1 MIGRLLLLGA
11 TGDLAGRFLLP
22 ALARLSADGRVPD
35 GLQVVGAAV
44 QDWDDRTF
52 RSHVATRLREH
63 AGDVPTAVRDALVG
77 RLRYRAVDPGAAGT
91 VAAAARAFD
100 DGDGDGDGGGAD
112 RAAVA
117 VYLALPPALFP
128 AMLGALGDAD
138 LPAGSRI
145 AVEKPFGTDLASA
158 VALNDLLTRV
168 TGGIEEAAFRVDHFL
183 GMPRVQALLD
193 LRAPGRSLA
202 HVWDSASITEVDVLW
217 EETLGLEGRADFYD
231 RTGAVRDVVQNHML
245 QVLTLVAMELPAR
258 PTEGDLHAAKLDL
271 LRSVRVLSAAEVPVR
286 TRRARYTA
294 GTLGGTGATGRRTV
308 PGYTDEDGVDPA
320 RGTETYAEVLLELDT
335 PRWTGTRFVLRTGKA
350 LGTPRKGVAL
360 HFRTAAPAC
369 DPSDADRV
377 AADRLWIELDAPE
390 EGRQPGV
397 QVAAPGERTAY
408 GQVLTD
414 LLSGGSRLSVSGEEA
429 EQAWRIVD
437 PVLQAWAQDA
447 VPMLEYPAGAAG
459 PPPLEGTAGSR
470 R

>member
-1 MIGRLLLLGA
+1 MISRLLLLGA

-22 ALARLSADGRVPD
+22 ALARLSADGRIPD
-35 GLQVVGAAV
+35 GLQVLGSAH
-44 QDWDDRTF
+44 QDWDDRIF
-52 RSHVATRLREH
+52 RSHAATRLQQH
-63 AGDVPTAVRDALVG
+63 AGDVPTEVRDALVS

-91 VAAAARAFD
+91 VAAAVRAFD
-100 DGDGDGDGGGAD
+100 DACGAAD
-112 RAAVA
+112 PAAMA

-128 AMLGALGDAD
+128 AVLAALGAAD

-145 AVEKPFGTDLASA
+145 AVEKPFGSDLPSA
-158 VALNDLLTRV
+158 VALNELLTRV
-168 TGGIEEAAFRVDHFL
+168 TGGVEEAAFRVDHFL

-193 LRAPGRSLA
+193 LHAPGRSLA
-202 HVWDSASITEVDVLW
+202 PVWNSASLAQVDVLW

-231 RTGAVRDVVQNHML
+231 RTGAVRDVMQNHML
-245 QVLTLVAMELPAR
+245 QALTLVAMDLPVGQ
-258 PTEGDLHAAKLDL
+258 TQGELHAAKLEL
-271 LRSVRVLSAAEVPVR
+271 LRSVRVLSAAEVPLR

-294 GTLGGTGATGRRTV
+294 GTLSGTGATGGRAV

-320 RGTETYAEVLLELDT
+320 RGTETYAELLLELDT

-369 DPSDADRV
+369 DPREAERV

-390 EGRQPGV
+390 ETRQPGV
-397 QVAAPGERTAY
+397 QVASPGERAAY

-447 VPMLEYPAGAAG
+447 VPMLEYPDGAAG
-459 PPPLEGTAGSR
+459 PPPLEEPAGSTR

>member
-1 MIGRLLLLGA
+1 MIDRLLLLGA

-22 ALARLSADGRVPD
+22 ALARLSADGRMPD
-35 GLQVVGAAV
+35 GLQVVGGAL

-100 DGDGDGDGGGAD
+100 DGDGGDAAD

-138 LPAGSRI
+138 LPARSRI

-193 LRAPGRSLA
+193 LRAPGRELA
-202 HVWDSASITEVDVLW
+202 PVWDGDSIAEVDVLW

-231 RTGAVRDVVQNHML
+231 RTGAVRDVMQNHVL

-258 PTEGDLHAAKLDL
+258 QTEGDLHAAKLEL
-271 LRSVRVLSAAEVPVR
+271 LRSVRVPSAAEVPVR

-294 GTLGGTGATGRRTV
+294 GTLSATGATAGRTV

-369 DPSDADRV
+369 NPRDAERV

-390 EGRQPGV
+390 EGRQPGA

-408 GQVLTD
+408 GEVLTD
-414 LLSGGSRLSVSGEEA
+414 LLSGGGRLSVSGEEA

-459 PPPLEGTAGSR
+459 PPLFEGTAGSR

>member
-1 MIGRLLLLGA
+1 MISRLLLLGA

-22 ALARLSADGRVPD
+22 ALARLSADGRMPN
-35 GLQVVGAAV
+35 GLQVVGGAV
-44 QDWDDRTF
+44 QDWDDRIF
-52 RSHVATRLREH
+52 RSHVTTRLHEH

-100 DGDGDGDGGGAD
+100 GGSDAAD

-128 AMLGALGDAD
+128 AMLSALGDAD

-168 TGGIEEAAFRVDHFL
+168 TGGVEKAAFRVDHFL
-183 GMPRVQALLD
+183 GMPTVQALLD
-193 LRAPGRSLA
+193 LHAPGRSLA
-202 HVWDSASITEVDVLW
+202 PVWDSASIAEVDVLW

-231 RTGAVRDVVQNHML
+231 RTGAVRDVMQNHML

-258 PTEGDLHAAKLDL
+258 QTEGDLHAAKLEL

-294 GTLGGTGATGRRTV
+294 GTLSGTGATGGRTV

-369 DPSDADRV
+369 DPRDAERV

-390 EGRQPGV
+390 ETRQPGI
-397 QVAAPGERTAY
+397 QVAAPGERAAY

-414 LLSGGSRLSVSGEEA
+414 LLSGRSRLSVSGEEA

-437 PVLQAWAQDA
+437 PVLQAWAEDA
-447 VPMLEYPAGAAG
+447 VPLLEYPAGAAG
-459 PPPLEGTAGSR
+459 PPPLEETAGSTR

>member
-1 MIGRLLLLGA
+1 MIDRLLLLGA

-22 ALARLSADGRVPD
+22 ALARLSADGRMPD
-35 GLQVVGAAV
+35 GLQVVGGAA

-63 AGDVPTAVRDALVG
+63 AGDVPATVRDALVG
-77 RLRYRAVDPGAAGT
+77 RLRYRAVDPAAAGT

-100 DGDGDGDGGGAD
+100 DDDAAD

-117 VYLALPPALFP
+117 VYLALPPAVFP

-158 VALNDLLTRV
+158 AALNGLLTRV
-168 TGGIEEAAFRVDHFL
+168 TGGVEEAAFRVDHFL
-183 GMPRVQALLD
+183 GMPTVQALLD
-193 LRAPGRSLA
+193 LRAPGRPLA
-202 HVWDSASITEVDVLW
+202 PVWDSAAIAEVEVLW

-231 RTGAVRDVVQNHML
+231 RTGAVRDVMQNHML

-258 PTEGDLHAAKLDL
+258 QTEGDLHAAKLEL
-271 LRSVRVLSAAEVPVR
+271 LRSVRVLSAAEIPAR
-286 TRRARYTA
+286 SRRARYTA
-294 GTLGGTGATGRRTV
+294 GTLSGTGATGGRTV

-350 LGTPRKGVAL
+350 LGTPRKGIAL

-369 DPSDADRV
+369 DPCDAERG
-377 AADRLWIELDAPE
+377 AADRSWIELDAPE
-390 EGRQPGV
+390 EGRPPGA

-414 LLSGGSRLSVSGEEA
+414 LLSGGTRLSVSGEEA

-447 VPMLEYPAGAAG
+447 VPLLEYPAGGAG
-459 PPPLEGTAGSR
+459 PPLLGGTVGSR
-470 R
+470 RE

>member
-1 MIGRLLLLGA
+1 MISRLLLLGA

-22 ALARLSADGRVPD
+22 ALARLSADGRTPD
-35 GLQVVGAAV
+35 GLQVVGSAH
-44 QDWDDRTF
+44 QNWDDRTF
-52 RSHVATRLREH
+52 RSHAATRLQQH
-63 AGDVPTAVRDALVG
+63 AGDVPTEVRDALVS
-77 RLRYRAVDPGAAGT
+77 RLRYRAVDPGATGT

-100 DGDGDGDGGGAD
+100 DAGGTAD
-112 RAAVA
+112 RAAMA

-128 AMLGALGDAD
+128 AVLAALGAAE

-145 AVEKPFGTDLASA
+145 AVEKPFGSDLPSA
-158 VALNDLLTRV
+158 VALNELLARV
-168 TGGIEEAAFRVDHFL
+168 TGGDPEAAFRVDHFL
-183 GMPRVQALLD
+183 GMPKVQALLD
-193 LRAPGRSLA
+193 LHAPGRSLA
-202 HVWDSASITEVDVLW
+202 SVWNSAAIAQVDVLW

-231 RTGAVRDVVQNHML
+231 RTGAVRDVMQNHML
-245 QVLTLVAMELPAR
+245 QALTFVAMELPAR
-258 PTEGDLHAAKLDL
+258 QTEDELHAAKLAL
-271 LRSVRVLSAAEVPVR
+271 LRSVRGCSAAEAPFR

-294 GTLGGTGATGRRTV
+294 GTLTGAGATRGRPV
-308 PGYTDEDGVDPA
+308 LGYTDEDGVDPA
-320 RGTETYAEVLLELDT
+320 RGTETYAELLLELDT

-369 DPSDADRV
+369 DPRDAERV

-390 EGRQPGV
+390 GSRQPGV
-397 QVAAPGERTAY
+397 QVSPGEHTAY

-414 LLSGGSRLSVSGEEA
+414 LLSESSRLSVSGEEA

-447 VPMLEYPAGAAG
+447 VPLLEYPAGTAG
-459 PPPLEGTAGSR
+459 PPPLEGTAGSTR

>member
-1 MIGRLLLLGA
+1 MISRLLLLGA

-22 ALARLSADGRVPD
+22 ALARLSADGRMPD
-35 GLQVVGAAV
+35 DLQVVGSAS
-44 QDWDDRTF
+44 QDWDDRVF
-52 RSHVATRLREH
+52 RSHVATRLQEH
-63 AGDVPTAVRDALVG
+63 AGDVPTDVRDALVS
-77 RLRYRAVDPGAAGT
+77 RLRYRAVDPGAAET
-91 VAAAARAFD
+91 VAAAVRAFD
-100 DGDGDGDGGGAD
+100 DGGGAAD

-117 VYLALPPALFP
+117 VYLALPPAVFP
-128 AMLGALGDAD
+128 AMLGALGGAD

-158 VALNDLLTRV
+158 VALNELLTRV
-168 TGGIEEAAFRVDHFL
+168 TGGVEEAAFRVDHFL
-183 GMPRVQALLD
+183 GMPKVQALLD
-193 LRAPGRSLA
+193 LHAPGRSLA
-202 HVWDSASITEVDVLW
+202 PVWNSASIAEVHVLW
-217 EETLGLEGRADFYD
+217 DETLGLEGRASFYD

-258 PTEGDLHAAKLDL
+258 QAGGDLHAAKLEL

-294 GTLGGTGATGRRTV
+294 GTLSGAGATAGRAV
-308 PGYTDEDGVDPA
+308 PGYVDLEGVDPA
-320 RGTETYAEVLLELDT
+320 RGTETYAELLLELDT

-369 DPSDADRV
+369 DPQDAERV

-390 EGRQPGV
+390 ESRLPGV
-397 QVAAPGERTAY
+397 QVTSPGERAAY
-408 GQVLTD
+408 GQILTD
-414 LLSGGSRLSVSGEEA
+414 LLSGSSRLSVSGEEA

-459 PPPLEGTAGSR
+459 PPPLEETAGSPR
-470 R
+470 W

>member
-1 MIGRLLLLGA
+1 VISRLLLLGA

-22 ALARLSADGRVPD
+22 ALARLSADGRMPD
-35 GLQVVGAAV
+35 SLQVVGSAS

-52 RSHVATRLREH
+52 RTHVATRLQQH
-63 AGDVPTAVRDALVG
+63 AGDVPTEVRNALVD
-77 RLRYRAVDPGAAGT
+77 RLRYRAVDPEEPDT
-91 VAAAARAFD
+91 VAAAVRAFA
-100 DGDGDGDGGGAD
+100 DGGDATD
-112 RAAVA
+112 RGAVA

-128 AMLGALGDAD
+128 AMLAALGAAD

-145 AVEKPFGTDLASA
+145 AVEKPFGSDLPSA
-158 VALNDLLTRV
+158 VALNELLTRV
-168 TGGIEEAAFRVDHFL
+168 TGGVEEAAFRVDHFL
-183 GMPRVQALLD
+183 GMPKVQALLD
-193 LRAPGRSLA
+193 LHAPGRSLA
-202 HVWDSASITEVDVLW
+202 PVWNGASIAQVDVLW

-231 RTGAVRDVVQNHML
+231 RTGAVRDVMQNHML
-245 QVLTLVAMELPAR
+245 QVLTLVAMELPAGQ
-258 PTEGDLHAAKLDL
+258 TQDELHAAKLDL
-271 LRSVRVLSAAEVPVR
+271 LRSVPVCSAAEAPYR

-294 GTLGGTGATGRRTV
+294 GTLTGAGATGGRAV

-320 RGTETYAEVLLELDT
+320 RGTETYAELLLELDT

-369 DPSDADRV
+369 DPRDAERV

-390 EGRQPGV
+390 DGRQPGV
-397 QVAAPGERTAY
+397 QVASPGERTAY

-437 PVLQAWAQDA
+437 PVLHAWAQDT
-447 VPMLEYPAGAAG
+447 VPLLEYPAGAAG
-459 PPPLEGTAGSR
+459 PPPLGETAGSTR
-470 R
+470 W

>member
-1 MIGRLLLLGA
+1 VISRLLLLGA

-22 ALARLSADGRVPD
+22 ALARLSADGRMPD
-35 GLQVVGAAV
+35 GLQVVGGAS

-52 RSHVATRLREH
+52 RSHVAARLQQH
-63 AGDVPTAVRDALVG
+63 AGDVPTEVRDALVD
-77 RLRYRAVDPGAAGT
+77 RLRYRAVDPGQPGT
-91 VAAAARAFD
+91 VAAAVRAFEN
-100 DGDGDGDGGGAD
+100 GGGAAD

-128 AMLGALGDAD
+128 AMLDALGGAD
-138 LPAGSRI
+138 LPPGSRV

-158 VALNDLLTRV
+158 VALNELLMRV
-168 TGGIEEAAFRVDHFL
+168 TGGVEKAAFRVDHFL
-183 GMPRVQALLD
+183 GMPTVQALLD
-193 LRAPGRSLA
+193 LHAPGRPLA
-202 HVWDSASITEVDVLW
+202 PVWNSAAIAQVDVLW

-231 RTGAVRDVVQNHML
+231 RTGAVRDVLQNHML

-258 PTEGDLHAAKLDL
+258 PTEAELHAAKLEL

-294 GTLGGTGATGRRTV
+294 GTLSGAGVAGGRTV

-320 RGTETYAEVLLELDT
+320 RGTETYAELHLELDT

-350 LGTPRKGVAL
+350 MGALRKGVGL
-360 HFRTAAPAC
+360 HFRAAAPAC
-369 DPSDADRV
+369 DPGDAEQV
-377 AADRLWIELDAPE
+377 AADHLWIELDAPQN
-390 EGRQPGV
+390 GREPGA

-414 LLSGGSRLSVSGEEA
+414 LLSGSSRLSVSGEEA

-459 PPPLEGTAGSR
+459 PPPLDEIARPSR
-470 R
+470 W

>member
-1 MIGRLLLLGA
+1 
-11 TGDLAGRFLLP
+11 
-22 ALARLSADGRVPD
+22 
-35 GLQVVGAAV
+35 
-44 QDWDDRTF
+44 
-52 RSHVATRLREH
+52 
-63 AGDVPTAVRDALVG
+63 
-77 RLRYRAVDPGAAGT
+77 
-91 VAAAARAFD
+91 
-100 DGDGDGDGGGAD
+100 
-112 RAAVA
+112 
-117 VYLALPPALFP
+117 
-128 AMLGALGDAD
+128 MLGALGDAD

-168 TGGIEEAAFRVDHFL
+168 TGGIEKAAFRVDHFL

-193 LRAPGRSLA
+193 LHAPGRSLA
-202 HVWDSASITEVDVLW
+202 PVWDSASIAEVDVLW

-231 RTGAVRDVVQNHML
+231 RTGAVRDVMQNHML

-258 PTEGDLHAAKLDL
+258 QTEGDLHAAKLEL

-294 GTLGGTGATGRRTV
+294 GTLGGTGATGGRTV

-369 DPSDADRV
+369 DPCDAERV

-397 QVAAPGERTAY
+397 QVASPGERTAY

-414 LLSGGSRLSVSGEEA
+414 LLSGGGRVSVSGEEA

-459 PPPLEGTAGSR
+459 PPPLEETAGSR
-470 R
+470 RW

>member
-22 ALARLSADGRVPD
+22 ALARLSADGRIPD
-35 GLQVVGAAV
+35 GLQVVGSAH

-52 RSHVATRLREH
+52 RTHVATRLEQH
-63 AGDVPTAVRDALVG
+63 AGDVSTEVRTALVD
-77 RLRYRAVDPGAAGT
+77 RLRYQAVDPGQPGT
-91 VAAAARAFD
+91 VAAAVRAFE
-100 DGDGDGDGGGAD
+100 DGGDAPD

-128 AMLGALGDAD
+128 AMLGALGGAE

-158 VALNDLLTRV
+158 VALNELLARV

-183 GMPRVQALLD
+183 GMPTVQALLD
-193 LRAPGRSLA
+193 LHAPGHSLA
-202 HVWDSASITEVDVLW
+202 PVWNSASIAQVDVLW
-217 EETLGLEGRADFYD
+217 EETLGLEGRANFYD
-231 RTGAVRDVVQNHML
+231 RNGAVRDVMQNHML
-245 QVLTLVAMELPAR
+245 QALTLLAMELPAR
-258 PTEGDLHAAKLDL
+258 QTESELHAAKLDL
-271 LRSVRVLSAAEVPVR
+271 LRSVRVLSAAEVSHR

-294 GTLGGTGATGRRTV
+294 GRLTGAGATGGRAV

-320 RGTETYAEVLLELDT
+320 RGTETYAELLLEVAT

-350 LGTPRKGVAL
+350 MGTLRKGVGL

-369 DPSDADRV
+369 DPHDAERV

-390 EGRQPGV
+390 ENRQPGV
-397 QVAAPGERTAY
+397 QVTAPGERTAY
-408 GQVLTD
+408 GRVLTD

-437 PVLQAWAQDA
+437 PVLQAWAQGA
-447 VPMLEYPAGAAG
+447 VPLLEYPAGAAG
-459 PPPLEGTAGSR
+459 PPPLEATPDSTR
-470 R
+470 

>member
-1 MIGRLLLLGA
+1 VISRLLLLGA

-35 GLQVVGAAV
+35 GLQVVGGAH

-52 RSHVATRLREH
+52 RTHAATRLQQH
-63 AGDVPTAVRDALVG
+63 AGDVPTEVRNALVD
-77 RLRYRAVDPGAAGT
+77 RLRYRAVDPEQPDT
-91 VAAAARAFD
+91 VAAAVRALD
-100 DGDGDGDGGGAD
+100 DGGDATD

-128 AMLGALGDAD
+128 AVLGALSGAD
-138 LPAGSRI
+138 LPAGSRT
-145 AVEKPFGTDLASA
+145 AVEKPFGSDLRSA
-158 VALNDLLTRV
+158 VALNELLTRV
-168 TGGIEEAAFRVDHFL
+168 TGGDQEAAFRVDHFL
-183 GMPRVQALLD
+183 GMPKVQALLD
-193 LRAPGRSLA
+193 LHAPGRSLA
-202 HVWDSASITEVDVLW
+202 PVWNGASIAQVDVLW
-217 EETLGLEGRADFYD
+217 EETLGLEGRANFYD
-231 RTGAVRDVVQNHML
+231 GTGAVRDVMQNHML
-245 QVLTLVAMELPAR
+245 QVLTLVAMDPPAGR
-258 PTEGDLHAAKLDL
+258 TQGELHAAKLEL
-271 LRSVRVLSAAEVPVR
+271 LRSVRVLSAAEVPLR

-294 GTLGGTGATGRRTV
+294 GTLSGTGATGGRAV

-320 RGTETYAEVLLELDT
+320 RGTETYAELLLELDT

-369 DPSDADRV
+369 DPRDAERV

-390 EGRQPGV
+390 ETRQPGV
-397 QVAAPGERTAY
+397 QVAAPGERAAY

-437 PVLQAWAQDA
+437 PVLQAWAEDA
-447 VPMLEYPAGAAG
+447 VPLLEYPAGAAG
-459 PPPLEGTAGSR
+459 PPPLEGTAGSTR